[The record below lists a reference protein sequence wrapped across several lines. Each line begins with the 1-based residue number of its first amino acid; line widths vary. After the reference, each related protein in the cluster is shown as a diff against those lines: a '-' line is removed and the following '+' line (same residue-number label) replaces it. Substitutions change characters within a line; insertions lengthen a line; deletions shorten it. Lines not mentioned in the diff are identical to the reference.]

1 MTITMTTKAPTTFR
15 RIHLEL
21 AREPGHPLGSGAFG
35 YDLVAPLNADSQ
47 IDVDG
52 WRQDRTRC
60 RVVRIRP
67 DEDHVV
73 GHLIRRPGGSWAFRY
88 DGDNDEV
95 GLHFGDERF
104 VAGEYVAL
112 RIDDEEH
119 TFRVVT
125 AEPL

>member
-1 MTITMTTKAPTTFR
+1 MTITMTAKAPTKFR
-15 RIHLEL
+15 RIRLEL

-35 YDLVAPLNADSQ
+35 YDLVAPLTADAQ

-52 WRQDRTRC
+52 WRQDRARC

-67 DEDHVV
+67 GEDHVI

-88 DGDNDEV
+88 DGEGDEV